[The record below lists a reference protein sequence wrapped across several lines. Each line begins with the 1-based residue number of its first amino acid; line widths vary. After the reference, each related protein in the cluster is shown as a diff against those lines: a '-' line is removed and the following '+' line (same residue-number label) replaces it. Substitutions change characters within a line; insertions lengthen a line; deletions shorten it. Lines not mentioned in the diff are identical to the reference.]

1 MSIHPLQSSH
11 RESDPHGSRQSL
23 GNPYPSS
30 PSHHKSV
37 PCGSG
42 KFIHK
47 VPRSMSLFLVG
58 QGNSSSHCESVPH
71 RSRQLLGNP
80 YPSSPSH
87 HKSVPC
93 GSGKFIHKVPRS
105 TSLFLVGQGNSF
117 TKSLA
122 PRVCSSWV
130 REIHSQCP
138 SHHES
143 VPCGSGQFVFAL

>member
-1 MSIHPLQSSH
+1 
-11 RESDPHGSRQSL
+11 
-23 GNPYPSS
+23 
-30 PSHHKSV
+30 
-37 PCGSG
+37 
-42 KFIHK
+42 
-47 VPRSMSLFLVG
+47 MSLFLVG

-122 PRVCSSWV
+122 PRVCSLWV
-130 REIHSQCP
+130 RAIRLCTVSLFLTGQGSCT
-138 SHHES
+138 SHCES
-143 VPCGSGQFVFAL
+143 VPHRSRQLFHKSKHRRALANTFPIFPHINLL